1 MQVRTLE
8 LDRTVA
14 HGSDAGPLRQFLRA
28 GHNLPST
35 AWLRPVLLKVALS
48 AVAWFLAV
56 IWLRFVGRFEVNLV
70 PAALTGTFVMFF
82 TLFLLT
88 VSTLSVDRGPLDLS
102 SVARKRGRPRCKSQT
117 RSRSW
122 QDVFSS
128 RLYWAL

>member
-8 LDRTVA
+8 LDRNVA

-88 VSTLSVDRGPLDLS
+88 VSTLSVDKGPLDLS
-102 SVARKRGRPRCKSQT
+102 FGGS
-117 RSRSW
+117 
-122 QDVFSS
+122 
-128 RLYWAL
+128 